1 MDEYYMSD
9 TENDEDENNV
19 EHEKGKK
26 LLTSKK

>member
-26 LLTSKK
+26 

>member
-19 EHEKGKK
+19 KQEKGKK
-26 LLTSKK
+26 